1 MGRLDGRPLEERPL
15 ERGSAAPP
23 LVLAVHGSAL
33 PGAARTLGRL
43 CDRVEELGG
52 VRPALGHL
60 DHRSPSS
67 PSLAEALRDGAVVVP
82 LLLGDGYHRTV
93 DIPAVVRSHGSSG
106 RGCVLTDG
114 LSGDRAVAL
123 ALRDR
128 LDEAERRSGVRA
140 DAVVLAAA
148 GSSRPGGND
157 GARVAVRQLRL
168 LLCGGPVPGGPV
180 PGGPVR
186 GVPVC
191 GAYCSSAGPTVPE
204 AVARLRTAGYRRVA
218 VAAHLLAPG
227 RFTGALA
234 EAGADAVADPI
245 ADHPGIAA
253 LVLRRYDSALRRPG
267 GPALPVGAAA

>member
-1 MGRLDGRPLEERPL
+1 MRPDTVP
-15 ERGSAAPP
+15 A
-23 LVLAVHGSAL
+23 LVLAVHGSAA
-33 PGAARTLGRL
+33 PGAAFTLERL

-60 DHRSPSS
+60 DHQA
-67 PSLAEALRDGAVVVP
+67 PSLAEVLRDGAVVVP

-93 DIPAVVRSHGSSG
+93 DIPTVVHRHAGH
-106 RGCVLTDG
+106 CLLTDG

-128 LDEAERRSGVRA
+128 LQEAERRAGVRA

-148 GSSRPGGND
+148 GSSRPGGNG
-157 GARVAVRQLRL
+157 GARVAVRQLRQL
-168 LLCGGPVPGGPV
+168 L
-180 PGGPVR
+180 R

-204 AVARLRTAGYRRVA
+204 AVARLRGAGYRKVA

-227 RFTGALA
+227 RFATALA

-245 ADHPGIAA
+245 ADHPEIAR
-253 LVLRRYDSALRRPG
+253 LVLRRYESALHRPG
-267 GPALPVGAAA
+267 GPVVRLGAAA

>member
-1 MGRLDGRPLEERPL
+1 M
-15 ERGSAAPP
+15 
-23 LVLAVHGSAL
+23 HGSPV
-33 PGAARTLGRL
+33 PGAAYTLGRL

-60 DHRSPSS
+60 SHLGHLGHLDHLDHRTA
-67 PSLAEALRDGAVVVP
+67 SLTEALQDGSVVVP

-93 DIPAVVRSHGSSG
+93 DIPAAIRSHKGH
-106 RGCVLTDG
+106 CVLTDG

-128 LDEAERRSGVRA
+128 LHEAERRAGVRA

-148 GSSRPGGND
+148 GSSRPGGNS
-157 GARVAVRQLRL
+157 GARIAVRQLRQL
-168 LLCGGPVPGGPV
+168 L
-180 PGGPVR
+180 R

-204 AVARLRTAGYRRVA
+204 AVARLRGAGFQKVA

-227 RFTGALA
+227 RFAGALA
-234 EAGADAVADPI
+234 GAEADAVAEPI
-245 ADHPGIAA
+245 ADHPEIAR
-253 LVLRRYDSALRRPG
+253 LVLRRYETALHRPG
-267 GPALPVGAAA
+267 GPVERLGAAA